1 MYTVEP
7 LFYGQI
13 LRMECLVPK
22 ILPLK
27 MIWKL
32 LRNIQIFINWN

>member
-1 MYTVEP
+1 MRTVEL

-13 LRMECLVPK
+13 LHMECLVVK

-32 LRNIQIFINWN
+32 LRNIQIFIKGN